1 MSVSGCKEYSF
12 TDVQSQ
18 QDQAQATECRGYS
31 CRNRSRMQS
40 GLFFSVTL
48 FSKKYS
54 MKGDIKR
61 MKITSNLSGETNESD
76 KEKNPRVGV
85 H

>member
-1 MSVSGCKEYSF
+1 M
-12 TDVQSQ
+12 
-18 QDQAQATECRGYS
+18 
-31 CRNRSRMQS
+31 
-40 GLFFSVTL
+40 FFSVTL

-54 MKGDIKR
+54 MKGDVKR
-61 MKITSNLSGETNESD
+61 MKIISNLSGDTSESD